1 MNIKTK
7 KIIFQKCQFNNIYFL
22 FYIIAYFINILIEHN
37 LESDMS
43 YFNSY
48 ILPIKILDNLY
59 IYTISDFLALIPHFI
74 RKKLVKNK
82 NDNITN
88 INIEDN
94 NNNNNNNNN
103 DLLLIYNDKKISV
116 SNTKKKT
123 ILLYLLY
130 VGIFDF
136 LERFVLILYN
146 IIYPDERMEFYVFSC
161 LAPLENILQFICS
174 YFLLKIR
181 FHKLQYFS
189 LFLNLG
195 IFIIILIID
204 LINILEHN
212 AFDGKIYFFYA
223 VSFIFYSIEYSFGKK
238 ILIYGFV
245 SMYLLIIIKG
255 VIGLILVILFSLI
268 TLFVKIDIFSRIGF
282 FFTEKKY
289 IWLIIAKIFSDFFVT
304 LFIWILIDRFSPNYL
319 PFAILFNEVCK
330 FILNLIYGLNID
342 DKTMG
347 WDIYFRFFLYIISF
361 IGVMIHNEIVVI
373 NICNLGSDTKYFLD
387 IELEKEELLS
397 KTNNPEIIQRYETL
411 IDMESEDNNSK
422 DNEGEN

>member
-1 MNIKTK
+1 MSK
-7 KIIFQKCQFNNIYFL
+7 KIIFQKCNFNNIYFL
-22 FYIIAYFINILIEHN
+22 CYIVAYFIDIFIEHN
-37 LESDMS
+37 LESELS
-43 YFNSY
+43 EKLKNYLSA
-48 ILPIKILDNLY
+48 KILDNLY
-59 IYTISDFLALIPHFI
+59 IYNVSDFLAIIPFLI
-74 RKKLVKNK
+74 RKRLVNK
-82 NDNITN
+82 KEDIITN
-88 INIEDN
+88 KKIEDDKN
-94 NNNNNNNNN
+94 ESE
-103 DLLLIYNDKKISV
+103 DLELIYNAIELSV
-116 SNTKKKT
+116 NKKKKKRLIMLC
-123 ILLYLLY
+123 IL

-136 LERFVLILYN
+136 FERFAIILYN
-146 IIYPDERMEFYVFSC
+146 MIYPDKEFGPYTFNCGIPFSI
-161 LAPLENILQFICS
+161 ALQFICS
-174 YFLLKIR
+174 YFILKVH
-181 FHKLQYFS
+181 FYKLQYFS

-330 FILNLIYGLNID
+330 FILNLIYGLNIN